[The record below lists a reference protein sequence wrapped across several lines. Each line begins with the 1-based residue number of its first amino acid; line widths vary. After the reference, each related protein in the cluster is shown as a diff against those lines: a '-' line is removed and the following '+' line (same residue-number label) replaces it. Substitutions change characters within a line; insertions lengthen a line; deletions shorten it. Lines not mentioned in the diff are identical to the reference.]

1 MRSVADGFLL
11 HSNSIKLIMPTIFR
25 KYAKSQH
32 DLIDIESII
41 WVDSIRD
48 QLETFERL
56 ASSVIVLPG
65 GYGTFLELF
74 NFLAHKKNALLNH
87 TNIYLF
93 NCDGFFNYL
102 LMQLEVMFKEN
113 TLKQKEK
120 DILIVLNSNGLTE
133 DKFDKFVLTDLK
145 F

>member
-1 MRSVADGFLL
+1 MRSVADGFFL
-11 HSNSIKLIMPTIFR
+11 HYNSIKLIMPTIFR

-87 TNIYLF
+87 TSIYLF

-120 DILIVLNSNGLTE
+120 DILIVLNSI
-133 DKFDKFVLTDLK
+133 DDLVIN
-145 F
+145 FSQ

>member
-1 MRSVADGFLL
+1 MKSLADGFLL
-11 HSNSIKLIMPTIFR
+11 HSNSIKLIMTKTSR
-25 KYAKSQH
+25 QYAQLQH
-32 DLIDIESII
+32 KLIDIESII
-41 WVDSIRD
+41 WVDSVRD
-48 QLETFERL
+48 QLETFEKL

-102 LMQLEVMFKEN
+102 LMQLEVMFKEK

-120 DILIVLNSNGLTE
+120 DILIVLNSIDNLVINFI
-133 DKFDKFVLTDLK
+133 K
-145 F
+145 